1 VDHLEHCA
9 GNAVIVFDEVQKV
22 MPGTLEVRNQVSI
35 VTCSYPFRVGQTS
48 GCNIVREL
56 GLM

>member
-22 MPGTLEVRNQVSI
+22 MPGTLEVRNHVSI
-35 VTCSYPFRVGQTS
+35 CHLIVPVCVDHTS
-48 GCNIVREL
+48 NAALCVIQV
-56 GLM
+56 

>member
-22 MPGTLEVRNQVSI
+22 MPGTLEVRNHISI
-35 VTCSYPFRVGQTS
+35 A
-48 GCNIVREL
+48 I
-56 GLM
+56 

>member
-22 MPGTLEVRNQVSI
+22 MPGTLEVRNHDSI
-35 VTCSYPFRVGQTS
+35 RTLLVPVCVDHTANAALRV
-48 GCNIVREL
+48 I
-56 GLM
+56 